1 MSTTDLILIH
11 APTVY
16 DFRRRA
22 TLWGPISDLVPSEPV
37 FDMYPL
43 GFATLVAYLEQAG
56 FRTRIANLAARMVR
70 SRSFDVE
77 KFISRTR
84 AHLFGIDLHWLPHA
98 HGALEIARLVK
109 LYHPGAPVLFGG
121 FSASYFHAELIR
133 YPQVDYVLRGDS
145 TEEPLRQLLECVV
158 SSPGMPDPSKLACI
172 PNLTWKDASGQVHI
186 NPQSYVPANLD
197 HLEMDY
203 RQLVRSVVRDRD
215 FLNYIPFSHWID
227 YPTMAVLTVRGCSHN
242 CAYCGGSASASR
254 LISGRTAPAYRSPER
269 LAEDMH
275 RMYEISRGPAFLLG
289 DIRQAGMEHARRFL
303 RAVRGYPG
311 QGMLEI
317 FTPMDREFARE
328 LAEALPGFVI
338 EFSPESHDPAV
349 RRAIHKHFS
358 NEELEETI
366 EACLDAGCRRFDLF
380 FMTGLPYQ
388 TAQSVLDSVAYCEK
402 LVERFGDKR
411 FMPFIGPLAPFVD
424 PGSLFYEQPEK
435 YGYRIRY
442 RTLEEHRQALLAP
455 TWKHILNY
463 ETHWMSRDELA
474 RVTYEA
480 GRRLNALKA
489 RFGLIS
495 PQMAAE
501 TEQRIERAVT
511 LMAQIDQLVARCTPE
526 ELEQELLALK
536 PLIDRAN
543 TSTVCEK
550 RELDLPF
557 GVTAFNLP
565 SLIKMGVVQVLS
577 DLAVFFHL
585 SAAEKPVGNGVPV
598 KQGDGRADDEK
609 GPVRDVITTSAH
621 PGD

>member
-1 MSTTDLILIH
+1 MATADLLLIH

-43 GFATLVAYLEQAG
+43 GFATIVAYLERAG

-70 SRSFDVE
+70 SRTFDAE
-77 KFISRTR
+77 KLIAR
-84 AHLFGIDLHWLPHA
+84 AQARLFGVDLHWLPHA
-98 HGALEIARLVK
+98 HGALEVARLIK
-109 LYHPGAPVLFGG
+109 HHHPEAPVLFGG

-133 YPQVDYVLRGDS
+133 YPQVDYILRGDS
-145 TEEPLRQLLECVV
+145 TEEPLRQLLECLIAA
-158 SSPGMPDPSKLACI
+158 SPGAPDPAQLARI

-186 NPQSYVPANLD
+186 NPQSYIPDSLD

-203 RQLVRSVVRDRD
+203 RQMVRSVVRDMD
-215 FLNYIPFSHWID
+215 FLNYVPFSHWID
-227 YPTMAVLTVRGCSHN
+227 YPTMAVLTVRGCRHN

-254 LISGRTAPAYRSPER
+254 LISGRTAPAFRSPER
-269 LAEDMH
+269 LAEDMY

-317 FTPMDREFARE
+317 FTPLDREFARE
-328 LAEALPGFVI
+328 LAEALPNFVI

-349 RRAIHKHFS
+349 REAIHKYFS
-358 NEELEETI
+358 NEEIEETI
-366 EACLDAGCRRFDLF
+366 AACLDAGCRRFDLF
-380 FMTGLPYQ
+380 FMVGLPRQ
-388 TAQSVLDSVAYCEK
+388 TSQTVLDSVVYCER
-402 LVERFGDKR
+402 LLERFGDTR
-411 FMPFIGPLAPFVD
+411 FIPFIGPLAPFVD
-424 PGSLFYEQPEK
+424 PGSLFYEQSER
-435 YGYRIRY
+435 YGYHIRY
-442 RTLEEHRQALLAP
+442 RTLEEHRRALLAP

-463 ETHWMSRDELA
+463 ETRWMSRDELA

-489 RFGLIS
+489 RFGLVS
-495 PQMAAE
+495 PCVAAE
-501 TEQRIERAVT
+501 TEQRIERAVA
-511 LMAQIDQLVARCTPE
+511 LMEQIDRLVERCTPE
-526 ELEQELLALK
+526 ELERELLALK
-536 PLIDRAN
+536 PLIDQAN

-557 GVTAFNLP
+557 GTTAFNFP
-565 SLIKMGVVQVLS
+565 SLIKMGVA
-577 DLAVFFHL
+577 DILARLV
-585 SAAEKPVGNGVPV
+585 ARRKATV
-598 KQGDGRADDEK
+598 
-609 GPVRDVITTSAH
+609 TSKATVA
-621 PGD
+621 